1 MPARFTQTSL
11 SLRHALLA
19 LTLAGCAALVFALAV
34 TPAADGKL
42 SKPTR
47 LSAGWNGVYVKL
59 AWKRV
64 SGARAYAVKRCTIR
78 RNRCAHSLK
87 RVARVGKG
95 KRGKLVAFRDR
106 GAPVGRTLGYR
117 VWALGKK
124 GKHGKRKLGRR
135 SRLIQVKTSRALV
148 PGGPGSGRGRGAPA
162 PAPSPRATAPP
173 PVRCDS
179 EASGAGLAGAVASA
193 PAGSTICVP
202 GGSYPAVN
210 FTAARSAYVT
220 VAAKPGQTVTFA
232 DIDFGGNAAYIRLQ
246 GLHVNGQIELVEEGP
261 HHIDVTW
268 SWIVGG
274 VSVKWGGHDVLV
286 EHNDIRSPSGNG
298 VELISTQPSPGSPGS
313 PTNLAPVERITI
325 RGNKLHDIGTDALFM
340 GNYRD
345 ILIEDNEISGLNE
358 TGQHTDSL
366 QSVYGGSRLTFRGNY
381 VHDNRGEGFFVK
393 DGQAKDLVVEDNLFV
408 RTRDLW
414 QISFYNSIPE
424 STPYGAKIVRN
435 TIWESNLPI
444 NVLGTE
450 NRSVFIHNN
459 VFNDMYVETP
469 SARAQIDQTQNVI
482 EGSGRQPG
490 DVAADAV
497 VRLRQQGRQRLAPG
511 VPQAGVPRRCQL
523 GRRRQA
529 LRTRLISRARRA

>member
-19 LTLAGCAALVFALAV
+19 LTLAGCAALIFALAV

-47 LSAGWNGVYVKL
+47 LSAGWNGVYVKI

-64 SGARAYAVKRCTIR
+64 SGARAYDVKRCTIR

-87 RVARVGKG
+87 RVARIGKG
-95 KRGKLVAFRDR
+95 KRGKPVAFRDR

-117 VWALGKK
+117 VWALSKK
-124 GKHGKRKLGRR
+124 GKHGKR

-148 PGGPGSGRGRGAPA
+148 PGGPGRGRGTPTT
-162 PAPSPRATAPP
+162 PSPSPRATAPP

-286 EHNDIRSPSGNG
+286 EHNDIRSPGGNG

-313 PTNLAPVERITI
+313 GIQNLPPVERITI
-325 RGNKLHDIGTDALFM
+325 RGNKLYDIGTDALFM

-345 ILIEDNEISGLNE
+345 ILVEDNEISGLNE

-424 STPYGAKIVRN
+424 STPYGARIVRN

-450 NRSVFIHNN
+450 NRSVYIHNN
-459 VFNDMYVETP
+459 VFNDMFVEND
-469 SARAQIDQTQNVI
+469 SARSQIDQTQNVI
-482 EGSGRQPG
+482 QGSGRQPG
-490 DVAADAV
+490 DVAGPVAFVNKGANDW
-497 VRLRQQGRQRLAPG
+497 RLASPK
-511 VPQAGVPRRCQL
+511 PSFAAGVSWAVADKLFGP
-523 GRRRQA
+523 G
-529 LRTRLISRARRA
+529 